1 MHLILRVMQA
11 TVDTSTR
18 LTALGILAANLVAD
32 ARSCG
37 TFYGDRK
44 VFLST
49 IPGVDVRDP
58 EWRSLLDELRRT
70 GLLTFAR
77 ADLVAAMD
85 PALVAASEWEMCGT
99 TAHFLVVVP

>member
-1 MHLILRVMQA
+1 MRDHF
-11 TVDTSTR
+11 
-18 LTALGILAANLVAD
+18 TALGILASNLVAD

-37 TFYGDRK
+37 TFFGDRK

-58 EWRSLLDELRRT
+58 EWRSLLEQCRRA

-85 PALVAASEWEMCGT
+85 AALVTASEWDMDGA
-99 TAHFLVVVP
+99 TAHFLVVA